1 VITGSSE
8 VSSRSPSMVR
18 ATTPGRIAGAWNL
31 ESSSPT
37 AAEDRGSRSS
47 LKERG
52 GVNLGCDRFLLIP
65 G

>member
-1 VITGSSE
+1 MTASAV
-8 VSSRSPSMVR
+8 
-18 ATTPGRIAGAWNL
+18 GA
-31 ESSSPT
+31 
-37 AAEDRGSRSS
+37 DKSS